1 MEQEITLQV
10 DKERLMSW
18 RKDVIQTALGNKPAD
33 LVIQNGK
40 LVNVNTREVLDGGVA
55 ISGERIAAIGYVDYT
70 VGEGTEILDAEGM
83 FLVPGLIEGHMHTES
98 SCVTLTELSKI
109 LLPRGVTTVLYA
121 HEMANIL
128 GLRGMKVLREESQ
141 RVPLKVFFQTPTS
154 VPWSAGLEM
163 PGTTISVEDVQ
174 EMLDWEESVTLG
186 ESDYF
191 DVVRLDEEIL
201 AKLDYAE
208 AVGKM
213 VNGHISVESDRDLM
227 AAAAGAFYDD
237 HECFTV
243 EETLK
248 KLRLGLGVIMRE
260 ANIPDIAP
268 AVTEHDVDTQN
279 IMLCIDDK
287 LANALYH
294 QGGVDQTVRVA
305 IQSGIDPV
313 LAIQMAT
320 LNAAKH
326 FRLDHDL
333 GSISP
338 GRIGDIIITDSL
350 KEVQPAYVFVS
361 GKLAARDGK
370 FLMDLDPFI
379 YPAWTKNTT
388 QVKEDLSPEDFMID
402 PQIDQGEVSL
412 NVLKITD
419 FGFTK
424 NLVPTDFTVSAGEI
438 QVDTAGPYNLI
449 AVAERHGGDGN
460 VALGLAEGDLNIQRG
475 AVGSSVGHDCH
486 NITLLGENPE
496 DIALCAEAIAEVG
509 GGFAAVL
516 DGEVI
521 ARVPLEIAG
530 LTTQAPYQEVVKKLD
545 EFEEAIRSKL
555 GFPEVT
561 FLVFNFIVLQSTP
574 FKAAIT
580 DRGLI
585 DVDGQKVVPL
595 IRSTSPA

>member
-1 MEQEITLQV
+1 
-10 DKERLMSW
+10 MSW
-18 RKDVIQTALGNKPAD
+18 RKDVIQVALGDKPAD
-33 LVIQNGK
+33 RVIQNGK
-40 LVNVNTREVLDGGVA
+40 LVNVNTREIFDGGVA
-55 ISGERIAAIGYVDYT
+55 ISGKRIAAIGDVDYT
-70 VGEGTEILDAEGM
+70 IGDGTESLDAGGM
-83 FLVPGLIEGHMHTES
+83 YLVPGLIEGHMHTES

-128 GLRGMKVLREESQ
+128 GLRGMEVLREESQ
-141 RVPLKVFFQTPTS
+141 QVPLKVFFQAPTS

-174 EMLDWEESVTLG
+174 NMLDWEESITLG

-191 DVVRLDEEIL
+191 DVVRLDKDIL

-208 AVGKM
+208 SLGKM

-268 AVTEHDVDTQN
+268 AVTEHGVDTQN

-294 QGGVDQTVRVA
+294 EGGVDQTVRVA

-338 GRIGDIIITDSL
+338 GRIGDLIITNSL
-350 KEVQPAYVFVS
+350 EEIQPAYVFVS
-361 GKLAARDGK
+361 GKMAARDGE
-370 FLMDLDPFI
+370 FLLDLEPFE

-388 QVKEDLSPEDFMID
+388 QVKEDLSVEDFRID
-402 PQIDQGEVSL
+402 PGIEKGEVDL
-412 NVLKITD
+412 NVLRITD

-424 NLVPTDFTVSAGEI
+424 NLVPKDFKVSGGKI
-438 QVDTAGPYNLI
+438 QVNTGGPYNLI
-449 AVAERHGGDGN
+449 AVAERHGGDGK
-460 VALGLAEGDLNIQRG
+460 VALGLAEGELNIQRG

-486 NITLLGENPE
+486 NITLLGENPH
-496 DIALCAEAIAEVG
+496 DMAVCAKAIAEVG

-516 DGEVI
+516 NGEVI
-521 ARVPLEIAG
+521 AQVPLEIAG
-530 LTTQAPYQEVVKKLD
+530 LTTQAPYQEVVEMID
-545 EFEEAIRSKL
+545 HFEEIIRGEL

-585 DVDGQKVVPL
+585 DVDSQQVVPL
-595 IRSTSPA
+595 IRSTMPA

>member
-1 MEQEITLQV
+1 
-10 DKERLMSW
+10 MSW
-18 RKDVIQTALGNKPAD
+18 RKDVIQVALGKKRAD

-40 LVNVNTREVLDGGVA
+40 LVNVNTREIFNGGLAV
-55 ISGERIAAIGYVDYT
+55 SGKRIAAIGDVDYT
-70 VGEGTEILDAEGM
+70 IGEGTETLDAEGM
-83 FLVPGLIEGHMHTES
+83 YLVPGLIEGHMHTES

-109 LLPRGVTTVLYA
+109 LIPRGVTTVLYA

-128 GLRGMKVLREESQ
+128 GIKGMEVLREESQ
-141 RVPLKVFFQTPTS
+141 QIPLKVFFQAPTS

-174 EMLDWEESVTLG
+174 NMLDWEESVTLG

-191 DVVRLDEEIL
+191 DVVRLDEDIL

-208 AVGKM
+208 SLGKM
-213 VNGHISVESDRDLM
+213 VNGHISVESETDLM

-287 LANALYH
+287 LANTLYH
-294 QGGVDQTVRVA
+294 EGGVDQTVRVA

-326 FRLDHDL
+326 FRLDHNL
-333 GSISP
+333 GSLSP
-338 GRIGDIIITDSL
+338 GRAGDIIITDSL
-350 KEVQPAYVFVS
+350 EEIKPAYVFVS
-361 GKLAARDGK
+361 GKMAARDGE
-370 FLMDLDPFI
+370 FLLDLEPFE
-379 YPAWTKNTT
+379 YPTWTKGTT
-388 QVKEDLSPEDFMID
+388 KIKKDLNEDDFRIK
-402 PQIDQGEVSL
+402 PGIEKGEVDL
-412 NVLKITD
+412 NVLRITD

-424 NLVPTDFTVSAGEI
+424 HLVPKSFTVSEGRI
-438 QVDTAGPYNLI
+438 QVDTDGPYNLI
-449 AVAERHGGDGN
+449 AVAERHGGDGK
-460 VALGLAEGDLNIQRG
+460 VALGLAEGELNIQRG

-496 DIALCAEAIAEVG
+496 DMVVCAKSIADAG

-521 ARVPLEIAG
+521 AQVPLEIAG
-530 LTTQAPYQEVVKKLD
+530 LTTQAPYQEVVEMID
-545 EFEEAIRSKL
+545 HFEEIIRGEL

-585 DVDGQKVVPL
+585 DVDGQQVVPL
-595 IRSTSPA
+595 IRSAMPA